1 MIDMKPIK
9 RNITAKF
16 PDSLL
21 AMAILQEPDMISESD
36 FLAKVPVWLLI
47 SIKTTGVQ
55 IRDGK

>member
-9 RNITAKF
+9 RNIAEKF

-47 SIKTTGVQ
+47 SIKTRQVQTTGGQ
-55 IRDGK
+55 

>member
-9 RNITAKF
+9 RNITEKF

-47 SIKTTGVQ
+47 SIKIRQVQTTGGQ
-55 IRDGK
+55 

>member
-9 RNITAKF
+9 RNITEKF

-21 AMAILQEPDMISESD
+21 ATAILQEPDMISESD

-47 SIKTTGVQ
+47 SIKTRQVQTTGGQ
-55 IRDGK
+55 

>member
-9 RNITAKF
+9 RNITEKF

-47 SIKTTGVQ
+47 SIKTRRVQ

>member
-9 RNITAKF
+9 RNITAKY

-47 SIKTTGVQ
+47 SIRTRQVQTTGGQ
-55 IRDGK
+55 

>member
-9 RNITAKF
+9 RNIAEKF

-21 AMAILQEPDMISESD
+21 AMAILQEPDMIPESD
-36 FLAKVPVWLLI
+36 FLAKVSVWLLI
-47 SIKTTGVQ
+47 SIKTRQVQ

>member
-9 RNITAKF
+9 RNITEKF

-21 AMAILQEPDMISESD
+21 ATAILQEPDMISESD

>member
-9 RNITAKF
+9 RNITAKY

-21 AMAILQEPDMISESD
+21 AMAILQEPDMIPESD
-36 FLAKVPVWLLI
+36 FLAKVSVWLLI
-47 SIKTTGVQ
+47 SIKTRQVQ